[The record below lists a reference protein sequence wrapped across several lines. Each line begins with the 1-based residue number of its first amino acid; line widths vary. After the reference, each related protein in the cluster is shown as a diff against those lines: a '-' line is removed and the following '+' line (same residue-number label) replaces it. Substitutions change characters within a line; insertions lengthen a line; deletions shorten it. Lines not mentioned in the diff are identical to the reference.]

1 MPNRSLAATL
11 PEIFYPMGSWL
22 EQNLGLGPAMQQRLF
37 ATFVTVA
44 GLWLLQSIALAV
56 MYRRASDPRVRYQW
70 RKTITYLALL
80 IGLVVIGHI
89 WIERIEALAT
99 FLGLLTAGIAI
110 ALKDIIANL
119 AGWAFIV
126 WSHPF
131 DVGDRVQVGSHAGDV
146 IDLHLFQF
154 TLNEIGNWVDA
165 DQSTGRIIHV
175 PNGKVLSEPIANYDK
190 GFRYVWSEIPVTITF
205 DSNWKKAKQILET
218 IATRHAEP
226 LSDQVER
233 DLLEASR
240 RYLIAYTKL
249 TPIVYVRGTDHGI
262 RLTMRYLIRPRF
274 RRGSENAIW
283 QDVLEEFGREPDLRL
298 SHHSGRT
305 EVERR
310 VFPASPTSAAH
321 SPEVTGRD

>member
-126 WSHPF
+126 WSRPF
-131 DVGDRVQVGSHAGDV
+131 EVGDRVQVGSHAGDV

-154 TLNEIGNWVDA
+154 TINEIGNWVDA
-165 DQSTGRIIHV
+165 DQSTGRIISV
-175 PNGKVLSEPIANYDK
+175 PNGKVLSEAIANYDK
-190 GFRYVWSEIPVTITF
+190 GFRYIWSEIPVTITA
-205 DSNWKKAKQILET
+205 DSNWKKAKQILEG
-218 IATRHAEP
+218 IAARHAEQ
-226 LSDQVER
+226 LNEQIER
-233 DLLEASR
+233 ELLEASR

-249 TPIVYVRGTDHGI
+249 TPIVYVRVAEHGI
-262 RLTMRYLIRPRF
+262 RLTLRYLIRSRF
-274 RRGSENAIW
+274 RRGSESAIW
-283 QDVLEEFGREPDLRL
+283 QDVLEEFEREPDLRL
-298 SHHSGRT
+298 AYPTARKTQAG
-305 EVERR
+305 
-310 VFPASPTSAAH
+310 ASQPH
-321 SPEVTGRD
+321 

>member
-1 MPNRSLAATL
+1 
-11 PEIFYPMGSWL
+11 MGSWL
-22 EQNLGLGPAMQQRLF
+22 EQHLGLGPALQQRLL
-37 ATFVTVA
+37 ATFITVA
-44 GLWLLQSIALAV
+44 GLWVLQRVALAL
-56 MYRRASDPRVRYQW
+56 MYGRASDPRVRYKW
-70 RKTITYLALL
+70 RKTITYVALL

-126 WSHPF
+126 WSRPF
-131 DVGDRVQVGSHAGDV
+131 DVGDRVQVGPHAGDV

-190 GFRYVWSEIPVTITF
+190 GFRYIWSEIPVTLTAE
-205 DSNWKKAKQILET
+205 SNWKKAKQILEG
-218 IATRHAEP
+218 IAARHAEP
-226 LSDQVER
+226 LNDQVEKE
-233 DLLEASR
+233 LLEASR

-249 TPIVYVRGTDHGI
+249 TPIVYVRVADPGI
-262 RLTMRYLIRPRF
+262 RLTLRYLIRSRF
-274 RRGSENAIW
+274 RRGSESAIW
-283 QDVLEEFGREPDLRL
+283 QDVLDEFGREPDLRL
-298 SHHSGRT
+298 AY
-305 EVERR
+305 
-310 VFPASPTSAAH
+310 PSARKSQAGV
-321 SPEVTGRD
+321 SQLR